1 MAGVLIQDGRRSG
14 HLKWSIEAIQ
24 KGVADGVI
32 INPFATPRVKI
43 PRNPS
48 AAEIV
53 NKVHSIGGEALF
65 DPMTHAAMLS
75 NSDRLDFYE
84 SWALWGAK
92 GISLSNPTDQLEH
105 IERVFNYQQTLNVPL
120 LSPTTTIDD
129 PQSLHAYR
137 ALNMARLAKNLDSSS
152 WQSLVGTRAFWSS
165 GNRLDAYV
173 GTLVSLQAPVWLIT
187 VSNEIVNEN
196 VPDLSATDAFTG
208 LYRTVHSLSMRSRVI
223 VAYADFGGLGTI
235 AAGADS
241 VGSGWDRGQRIFDPL
256 SFQNG
261 DGTPRR
267 AASYV
272 TQGRLLSVLR
282 RDAADAIEKWDPM
295 MAPLIRGGAMPK
307 SDGEERLHHLHQLRK
322 TIQDITVTPHRKD
335 RVDILR
341 GKYNQAKLD
350 YETLIPSLRPSVE
363 AAHLT
368 KWITNPLDVLER
380 YADGEGF

>member
-53 NKVHSIGGEALF
+53 SEIHSIGGEVLF

-84 SWALWGAK
+84 SWALWGAN
-92 GISLSNPTDQLEH
+92 GRSLSNPIDRLEH
-105 IERVFNYQQTLNVPL
+105 IERVFKYQQTLNVPL

-129 PQSLHAYR
+129 PQSVHANT
-137 ALNMARLAKNLDSSS
+137 ALDMARLAKNLDSSS

-165 GNRLDAYV
+165 GNRLDAYI

-196 VPDLSATDAFTG
+196 VHDLSATDAFAG

-295 MAPLIRGGAMPK
+295 VAPLIRGGAMPK

-335 RVDILR
+335 RVEILR
-341 GKYNQAKLD
+341 GKYNQAKVD

-363 AAHLT
+363 TAHLT

-380 YADGEGF
+380 YAESEGF